1 MCSSNVSCLVFT
13 NGNYEHPSFEFH
25 PDRHASFLIDG
36 ERGAKLTNGE
46 INGHVGS
53 N

>member
-1 MCSSNVSCLVFT
+1 MFSNGKYVYS
-13 NGNYEHPSFEFH
+13 SFEFY

-36 ERGAKLTNGE
+36 KGGAKISNGE

-53 N
+53 KQLRLN